1 MVTFSMRILKVA
13 IIARNYQSFF
23 FFYNVSYLHVLMNH
37 QRPNNNC
44 HILPIA
50 YRAIITQHLHVHW
63 FCKLTIR
70 VISMQILNTS
80 SKIIRS
86 FYHRLA
92 IQIIFFKQNKTSM
105 YRLYILQTPTPRKK
119 EENKK
124 NSRPFFGTWSQFGLL
139 SNRSCEV
146 QRHF

>member
-70 VISMQILNTS
+70 VISMQILNT
-80 SKIIRS
+80 
-86 FYHRLA
+86 L
-92 IQIIFFKQNKTSM
+92 
-105 YRLYILQTPTPRKK
+105 LQ
-119 EENKK
+119 
-124 NSRPFFGTWSQFGLL
+124 FLL
-139 SNRSCEV
+139 DYTVVLS
-146 QRHF
+146 

>member
-1 MVTFSMRILKVA
+1 MVTFSMSILKVA

-70 VISMQILNTS
+70 VISMQILNT
-80 SKIIRS
+80 
-86 FYHRLA
+86 L
-92 IQIIFFKQNKTSM
+92 
-105 YRLYILQTPTPRKK
+105 LQ
-119 EENKK
+119 
-124 NSRPFFGTWSQFGLL
+124 FL
-139 SNRSCEV
+139 
-146 QRHF
+146 